1 MLSIWKT
8 TQRQHL
14 DGWLLHFYF
23 DFGSPTAFLANARL
37 RQLQQKYEV
46 KINYNPVLLGGI
58 FKATGNSSPVMV
70 AAKGEYMLK
79 HDLPRYARKYGVS
92 LKFNPHFPINTLQLM
107 RAATALQSSE
117 NFNHFVDII
126 FNSIW
131 VEGLNMGDEEVVK
144 STLSKNNFKTSEILA
159 NISSDSVKQMLI
171 TNTQLAV
178 DRGLFG
184 VPTIFI
190 NNEMFFGQDRL
201 DFVEEILQKPLK

>member
-1 MLSIWKT
+1 MVGDRAMIE
-8 TQRQHL
+8 
-14 DGWLLHFYF
+14 LHFYF

-79 HDLPRYARKYGVS
+79 HDLPRYAHKYGVS

-159 NISSDSVKQMLI
+159 NISSDSVKQTLF

>member
-1 MLSIWKT
+1 MVGDRAMIE
-8 TQRQHL
+8 
-14 DGWLLHFYF
+14 LHFYF

-107 RAATALQSSE
+107 RAAPALQSSE

-159 NISSDSVKQMLI
+159 NISSDSVKQTLI
-171 TNTQLAV
+171 TNRQLAV

-201 DFVEEILQKPLK
+201 DFVEEILQKPLE

>member
-1 MLSIWKT
+1 MIE
-8 TQRQHL
+8 
-14 DGWLLHFYF
+14 LHSYF

-58 FKATGNSSPVMV
+58 FKATGNYSPVMV

-107 RAATALQSSE
+107 RAATALHSSE